1 MVRVTVYRIFRGSM
15 PFISAWPPATDKPGT
30 AVILRARNLS
40 PRERDI
46 CGSTFSIDT
55 ILTRERV
62 CFIRNDDVCFG
73 GGKKR
78 IDDE

>member
-1 MVRVTVYRIFRGSM
+1 M
-15 PFISAWPPATDKPGT
+15 PFISAWPPATDKPGPRLFS
-30 AVILRARNLS
+30 ALEISRREKE
-40 PRERDI
+40 RERERYLRFHP
-46 CGSTFSIDT
+46 S